1 MTIYEEVET
10 DFDFD
15 DDGYMVAESRRQV
28 EPKKPGVVLSKGALV
43 FKPAAPAKKTPGPI
57 TAKSLWNRVLG
68 RSGSSNANRA

>member
-15 DDGYMVAESRRQV
+15 DDGYMVAESRNPV
-28 EPKKPGVVLSKGALV
+28 AKKPGVVLSKGALV
-43 FKPAAPAKKTPGPI
+43 FKPAAPAKKTPGRI

>member
-15 DDGYMVAESRRQV
+15 DDGYMVAENSKQV
-28 EPKKPGVVLSKGALV
+28 AKKLAVVVSKGTLV
-43 FKPAAPAKKTPGPI
+43 FKPAAPAKKAPGPI
-57 TAKSLWNRVLG
+57 TARSLWNRFVG